1 MKGKW
6 FLGIV
11 FVLGSTI
18 AIGILVFLSIVREP
32 AGMAAIPTPTP
43 TPTLTLILIPAPTPC
58 IKQEGAHI
66 TCTLS
71 ASTTRVKVGEIVTF
85 TMAISNPIG
94 SCSRID
100 FVAYDLTQSPLLF
113 TSVYRGFIEYDLD
126 EELVHTDLR
135 RPPLET
141 FDVKAVQAGQG
152 VITGRVDF
160 EINTINTPTWAWSSC
175 DAGEVDIL
183 VEP

>member
-18 AIGILVFLSIVREP
+18 AIGILVFLSMVRKP
-32 AGMAAIPTPTP
+32 AGTAATPSP
-43 TPTLTLILIPAPTPC
+43 SPAPTPC
-58 IKQEGAHI
+58 VRQEGAEI

-85 TMAISNPIG
+85 TMAISNPTG
-94 SCSRID
+94 SCVDIALITHS
-100 FVAYDLTQSPLLF
+100 LTQSPLLF
-113 TSVYRGFIEYDLD
+113 TSIYKGFVEYSM
-126 EELVHTDLR
+126 EEQLVR
-135 RPPLET
+135 RDARSSSLMT
-141 FDVKAVQAGQG
+141 LDVKAVQAGHG
-152 VITGRVDF
+152 VITGRANF
-160 EINTINTPTWAWSSC
+160 EVNNINMEIWAWSHC

-183 VEP
+183 VVP